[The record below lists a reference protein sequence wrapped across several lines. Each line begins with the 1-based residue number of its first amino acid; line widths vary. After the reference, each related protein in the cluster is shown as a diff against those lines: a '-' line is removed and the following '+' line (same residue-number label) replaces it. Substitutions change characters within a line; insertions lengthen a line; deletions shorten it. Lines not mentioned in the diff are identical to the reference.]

1 MSTGIH
7 AITLFLELS
16 IMKIS
21 FENVSSIVRII
32 GKSVWPNAYQ
42 YSVNYFIRWTI
53 TDVAPLNWAN
63 PLLARN
69 ILLFFESYVIQEGAA
84 STGIVAIIR
93 FVMCLQPYNRYLFV
107 FRFVP
112 HILPLWSCKQ
122 GQQDEKS
129 VNTCYHFRN
138 NFRL

>member
-1 MSTGIH
+1 
-7 AITLFLELS
+7 
-16 IMKIS
+16 
-21 FENVSSIVRII
+21 
-32 GKSVWPNAYQ
+32 
-42 YSVNYFIRWTI
+42 
-53 TDVAPLNWAN
+53 
-63 PLLARN
+63 
-69 ILLFFESYVIQEGAA
+69 VIQEGAA

-129 VNTCYHFRN
+129 VNTCYHFRIIFDCN
-138 NFRL
+138 ARQAILGFCPFLAILVCVRLAVADNL